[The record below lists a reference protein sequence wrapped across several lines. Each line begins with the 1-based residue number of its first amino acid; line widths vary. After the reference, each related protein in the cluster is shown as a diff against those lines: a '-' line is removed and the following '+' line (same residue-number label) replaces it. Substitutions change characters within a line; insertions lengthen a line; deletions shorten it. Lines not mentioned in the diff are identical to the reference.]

1 LIERFGCSLKNYVK
15 KFKAGEL
22 VTINDSLEV
31 LTVVREIKF
40 STVREIVVHL
50 RNSSGENVFTERKN
64 LTRVG
69 IC

>member
-1 LIERFGCSLKNYVK
+1 MK